1 MENQKE
7 KTYKVEITE
16 TLQRTVEVKASSS
29 GEAIEKVKE
38 SYRSENIVL
47 DWQDFVGNEF
57 EIVD

>member
-38 SYRSENIVL
+38 LYRNEDIVL
-47 DWQDFVGNEF
+47 DYNDFMGNEF